1 MPSDLVISQDLCG
14 GKGAKWYGS
23 GSKKGDKQENA
34 GKRSPKCVCK
44 EGLPSWMLLPS
55 FPATL
60 GHPAPLSPDAAT
72 ASTPASSSQAGAT
85 NAEASCA
92 RSQGAD
98 YHGQTIHPPNSTTT
112 TTTLLP
118 PNRPSVAVYPAPLLC
133 RLLEIHCHNPAT
145 SSTSINTPPTL
156 QNTANMSDKT
166 AAPTPSNP
174 LPASTQPQAQAQ
186 NAPSGSPAAQAVAAQ
201 QSDNVAHAL
210 AGAGGGLL
218 SMALTWV
225 PAVKTARIGHHAEA
239 ITVTL

>member
-1 MPSDLVISQDLCG
+1 MEVGRKRGISRKMQ
-14 GKGAKWYGS
+14 AK
-23 GSKKGDKQENA
+23 DPLNA
-34 GKRSPKCVCK
+34 CARKACRAGCFF
-44 EGLPSWMLLPS
+44 LPSPRPLAIRRRFRPMQQQQ
-55 FPATL
+55 
-60 GHPAPLSPDAAT
+60 AP
-72 ASTPASSSQAGAT
+72 PASSSQAGAT

-133 RLLEIHCHNPAT
+133 RLLLEIHCHNPAT
-145 SSTSINTPPTL
+145 SSTSIYTPPTL

-225 PAVKTARIGHHAEA
+225 PAVKIARIGHHAEA